1 VSTGTSTS
9 SSSAPGVPAP
19 PNALQVAIRR
29 IAFGDSLDTEHAAEA
44 FGTVMRGEAT
54 AAQIAAL
61 LIGLRVKG
69 ETAAEVTGAATAL
82 RSAMIHLP
90 VTTPGD
96 LVDTC
101 GTGGGAVP
109 TFNIS
114 TAAALLAAGAG
125 VRIAKHGNRS
135 FTTQCGSA
143 DVLEQLGVSL
153 DAPLD
158 VVAAALAEAGI
169 AFMFAPAMHPAMR
182 HVGPVRREL
191 GIPTVMNIVGPLANP
206 AGAARQVVGVAERAR
221 MPLLAGALAAL
232 GAAHA
237 IVVHGEPGMDE
248 ISPIGRTHVAEVR
261 DGGVTEWTI
270 DPADYGFTSF
280 TSADLAGGS
289 PAENARVIV
298 DVLEGRGHPAAT
310 AAVVLNAAGA
320 LFVAPG
326 GRTYAE
332 CVAAATAALANGAG
346 SAALDRMRR
355 AYAKRQ

>member
-1 VSTGTSTS
+1 MTAPAS
-9 SSSAPGVPAP
+9 SPT
-19 PNALQVAIRR
+19 ALQAAIRR
-29 IAFGDSLDTEHAAEA
+29 VAFGESLDAELATDA
-44 FGTVMRGEAT
+44 FGIIMRGEAT

-69 ETAAEVTGAATAL
+69 ETADEVTGAARAL
-82 RSAMIHLP
+82 RGAMVRLA
-90 VTTPGD
+90 VADADD

-143 DVLEQLGVSL
+143 DVLEQLGVTL
-153 DAPLD
+153 DAPVD
-158 VVAAALAEAGI
+158 VAARALEEAGI
-169 AFMFAPAMHPAMR
+169 TFMFAPAMHPAMR

-206 AGAARQVVGVAERAR
+206 AGAARQVVGVAERGR
-221 MPLLAGALAAL
+221 MALLAGALAAL

-237 IVVHGEPGMDE
+237 LVVHGEPGMDE
-248 ISPIGRTHVAEVR
+248 ISPMGPTHVAEVR
-261 DGGVTEWTI
+261 DGAVTEWTI
-270 DPADYGFTSF
+270 RPEDYGFSGF
-280 TSADLAGGS
+280 SASELAGGG
-289 PAENARVIV
+289 PADNARTITA
-298 DVLEGRGHPAAT
+298 VLTGEGHPAAR

-320 LFVAPG
+320 LYVAPG
-326 GRTYAE
+326 GRSFAE
-332 CVAAATAALANGAG
+332 SVAAASAALASGAG
-346 SAALDRMRR
+346 AAALERMRR
-355 AYAKRQ
+355 AYSTG